1 MLTAI
6 KTIIYSYLLGIESP
20 KDIVLHRINK
30 LRYGEKKARE
40 IKKRKDYES
49 LKKKYLKGGIWDF
62 NGIKLPNNEDISM
75 ELLECYK
82 DTLFVFCHFNDNYH
96 SCYTDLIFSN
106 EGAYGYQ
113 NDKMDVTVKKGDIVI
128 DAGAWIGDFSAY
140 ASAKGAYCYAFE
152 PNVHIL
158 NLLRITQQLNP
169 HISIIEKGLGNQSG
183 FAYITQDAV
192 HSGGAKI
199 ASMPGSAS
207 EKIEITTI
215 DDFVVAQKWERV
227 DFIKADIEGFE
238 RYMLQGASKTLKK
251 FAPKLA
257 ICTYHLPDDPQVLAG
272 IILAANPNYT
282 IVQKRCKLYAAVR

>member
-1 MLTAI
+1 MFKAI
-6 KTIIYSYLLGIESP
+6 KTFFYTYRLGIESP
-20 KDIVLHRINK
+20 KDMVLHRMNK
-30 LRYGEKKARE
+30 LRYGERKARE

-49 LKKKYLKGGIWDF
+49 LKKRYLKDGIWDF
-62 NGIKLPNNEDISM
+62 NGIKLPYNEHISM

-82 DTLFVFCHFNDNYH
+82 DTLFVFCHFNDNYN
-96 SCYTDLIFSN
+96 SCYTDLNFSN

-113 NDKMDVTVKKGDIVI
+113 NDEIDVTVKKGDIVI

-158 NLLRITQQLNP
+158 NLLKKTQQLNP
-169 HISIIEKGLGNQSG
+169 HICIIEKGLGGQSG
-183 FAYITQDAV
+183 FSYLTQDDS

-199 ASMPGSAS
+199 ALEADSAS
-207 EKIEITTI
+207 DKIEVTTI
-215 DDFVVAQKWERV
+215 DDFVAAQNCERV

-238 RYMLQGASKTLKK
+238 RYMLQGATKTLKD
-251 FAPKLA
+251 FAPRLA

-282 IVQKRCKLYAAVR
+282 IVQKRCKLFAAVR